1 MDRLRRWI
9 QDWLQMTEGSWKP
22 AMAESRAR
30 AMAMEARLTAIET
43 ALDDKGAE
51 LSTRPTT
58 IASASRKRVKSD
70 PSNCGF

>member
-9 QDWLQMTEGSWKP
+9 QDWLQTTEGSWNP

-51 LSTRPTT
+51 
-58 IASASRKRVKSD
+58 SAMTQWETPD
-70 PSNCGF
+70 MDAHLGAN